1 VIAIVEQ
8 ELHGSLLGVPAVAK
22 WTPVDELAR
31 EIDAASLCRGRKVA
45 REIPGP

>member
-31 EIDAASLCRGRKVA
+31 EIETASLCRGRKIA